1 MRSFWLRRIAVLLL
15 CCPGLVLAQSFPN
28 KPIKVLVP
36 FPAGGTVDF
45 FARTLAPKLSEALG
59 QTVLVENRP
68 GAGGNIATE
77 AVAKAAPDGYTLL
90 MGSEI
95 VAINT
100 SLYSKLNYDPLKDL
114 APIVLVGTVPNILIV
129 NPALPANN
137 VKELIALGK
146 NKSANL
152 SYASTGQGT
161 STHLST
167 ELFKNMTG
175 MEAVHVPYKGGPP
188 AIADLLGGQV
198 NMMFINMPTGIAHVR
213 SGKVKILAVSSKKR
227 VAQLPDVPT
236 VEEAGVKGFVT
247 YAWSGLFAPAGTPR
261 EVVTRLN
268 QEVVKLLKLPAI
280 REQLAGQGAEAVGDT
295 PEEFGLFMR
304 QEVAQ
309 WAHMVRT
316 SGAKV
321 D

>member
-1 MRSFWLRRIAVLLL
+1 MSSVWIRRIAAWVLLV
-15 CCPGLVLAQSFPN
+15 PGLVIAQSFPN

-129 NPALPANN
+129 SPAVPVNN

-146 NKSANL
+146 TKSANL

-167 ELFKNMTG
+167 EMFKNMTG
-175 MEAVHVPYKGGPP
+175 MQAVHVPYKGGPP

-261 EVVTRLN
+261 DVVLRLN
-268 QEVVKLLKLPAI
+268 QEVVKLLKLPSI

-295 PEEFGLFMR
+295 PDEFAHFMR
-304 QEVAQ
+304 DEVAQ

>member
-15 CCPGLVLAQSFPN
+15 CCPVLVLAQSFPN

-129 NPALPANN
+129 NPAVPANN

-146 NKSANL
+146 NKTANL

-304 QEVAQ
+304 NEVAQ

>member
-1 MRSFWLRRIAVLLL
+1 MRSLWLRRIAALVL
-15 CCPGLVLAQSFPN
+15 CCPCLVMAQSFPN

-59 QTVLVENRP
+59 QAVLVENRP

-77 AVAKAAPDGYTLL
+77 AVAKATPDGYTLL

-129 NPALPANN
+129 NPSVPANN

-268 QEVVKLLKLPAI
+268 NEVVKLLKLPAI

-304 QEVAQ
+304 NEVAQ

>member
-1 MRSFWLRRIAVLLL
+1 MRSLWLRRIAALVL
-15 CCPGLVLAQSFPN
+15 CCPCLVMAQSFPN

-59 QTVLVENRP
+59 QAVLVENRP

-77 AVAKAAPDGYTLL
+77 AVAKATPDGYTLL

-114 APIVLVGTVPNILIV
+114 APIVLVGTVPNILII
-129 NPALPANN
+129 NPSVPANN

-268 QEVVKLLKLPAI
+268 NEVVKILKMPAI

-304 QEVAQ
+304 NEVAQ

-316 SGAKV
+316 SGARV

>member
-15 CCPGLVLAQSFPN
+15 CCPGLVLAQAFPN

-129 NPALPANN
+129 NPAVPANN

-146 NKSANL
+146 NKTANL

-280 REQLAGQGAEAVGDT
+280 REQLASQGAEAVGDT

-304 QEVAQ
+304 NEVAQ

>member
-1 MRSFWLRRIAVLLL
+1 MRSLWIRCIAA
-15 CCPGLVLAQSFPN
+15 LVLCGCGQVMAQNFPN
-28 KPIKVLVP
+28 KPIKILVP

-77 AVAKAAPDGYTLL
+77 AVAKATPDGYTLL

-129 NPALPANN
+129 NPAVPANN

-146 NKSANL
+146 NKTANL

-161 STHLST
+161 STQLSP

-304 QEVAQ
+304 NEVAQ

>member
-1 MRSFWLRRIAVLLL
+1 MSSVWIRRIAAWVLLV
-15 CCPGLVLAQSFPN
+15 PGLVMAQSFPN

-100 SLYSKLNYDPLKDL
+100 SLYSKLNYDPLTDL

-129 NPALPANN
+129 SPAVPVNN

-146 NKSANL
+146 TKSANL

-167 ELFKNMTG
+167 EMFKNMTG
-175 MEAVHVPYKGGPP
+175 MQAVHVPYKGGPP

-261 EVVTRLN
+261 DVVLRLN
-268 QEVVKLLKLPAI
+268 QEVVKLLKLPSI

-295 PEEFGLFMR
+295 PDEFAHFMR
-304 QEVAQ
+304 DEVAQ

>member
-1 MRSFWLRRIAVLLL
+1 MRSLWLRRIAALAL
-15 CCPGLVLAQSFPN
+15 CCPCLVMAQSFPN

-59 QTVLVENRP
+59 QAVLVENRP

-77 AVAKAAPDGYTLL
+77 AVAKATPDGYTLL

-129 NPALPANN
+129 NPSVPANN
-137 VKELIALGK
+137 FKELIALGK

-268 QEVVKLLKLPAI
+268 NEVVKLLKLPAI

-304 QEVAQ
+304 NEVAQ

>member
-1 MRSFWLRRIAVLLL
+1 
-15 CCPGLVLAQSFPN
+15 
-28 KPIKVLVP
+28 
-36 FPAGGTVDF
+36 
-45 FARTLAPKLSEALG
+45 LG
-59 QTVLVENRP
+59 QAVLVENRP

-77 AVAKAAPDGYTLL
+77 AVAKATPDGYTLL

-114 APIVLVGTVPNILIV
+114 APVVLVGTVPNILIV
-129 NPALPANN
+129 NPAVPANN

-146 NKSANL
+146 NKSSNL

-175 MEAVHVPYKGGPP
+175 MQAVHVPYKGGPP

-261 EVVTRLN
+261 EVVARLN
-268 QEVVKLLKLPAI
+268 QEVVKLLKMPAI

-304 QEVAQ
+304 EEVAQ

>member
-1 MRSFWLRRIAVLLL
+1 MSSVWIRRIAAWVLLV
-15 CCPGLVLAQSFPN
+15 PGLVIAQSFPN

-129 NPALPANN
+129 NPAVPVNN

-146 NKSANL
+146 TKSANL

-261 EVVTRLN
+261 DVVQRLN
-268 QEVVKLLKLPAI
+268 QEVVKLLKLPSI

-295 PEEFGLFMR
+295 PDEFAHFMR
-304 QEVAQ
+304 DEVAQ

>member
-15 CCPGLVLAQSFPN
+15 CCPSLVPAQSFPN

-77 AVAKAAPDGYTLL
+77 ALAKAAPDGYTLL

-129 NPALPANN
+129 NPAVPANN

-268 QEVVKLLKLPAI
+268 QEVVTLLKLPAI

>member
-15 CCPGLVLAQSFPN
+15 CCPSLVPAQSFPS

-129 NPALPANN
+129 NPAVPANN

>member
-15 CCPGLVLAQSFPN
+15 CCPGLVLAQAFPN

-100 SLYSKLNYDPLKDL
+100 SLYTKLNYDPLKDL
-114 APIVLVGTVPNILIV
+114 APIVLVGTVPNILII
-129 NPALPANN
+129 NPAVPANN

-146 NKSANL
+146 NKSSNL

-261 EVVTRLN
+261 EVVARLN
-268 QEVVKLLKLPAI
+268 NEVVKLLKLPAI

-304 QEVAQ
+304 TEVAQ

>member
-1 MRSFWLRRIAVLLL
+1 MRYLWLRRIAALVL
-15 CCPGLVLAQSFPN
+15 CCPCLVMAQSFPN

-59 QTVLVENRP
+59 QAVLVENRP

-77 AVAKAAPDGYTLL
+77 AVAKATPDGYTLL

-114 APIVLVGTVPNILIV
+114 APIVLVGTVPNILII
-129 NPALPANN
+129 NPSVPANN
-137 VKELIALGK
+137 VKELIALDK

-268 QEVVKLLKLPAI
+268 NEVVKILKMPAI

-304 QEVAQ
+304 NEVAQ

-316 SGAKV
+316 SGARV

>member
-1 MRSFWLRRIAVLLL
+1 MRSLWLRRIAALVL
-15 CCPGLVLAQSFPN
+15 CCPCLVMAQSFPN

-59 QTVLVENRP
+59 QAVLVENRP

-77 AVAKAAPDGYTLL
+77 AVAKATPDGYTLL

-129 NPALPANN
+129 NPSVPANN

-268 QEVVKLLKLPAI
+268 NEVVKLLKLPAI

-304 QEVAQ
+304 NEVAQ

-316 SGAKV
+316 SGARV

>member
-1 MRSFWLRRIAVLLL
+1 MSSVWIRRIAAWVLLV
-15 CCPGLVLAQSFPN
+15 PGLVIAQSFPN

-129 NPALPANN
+129 NPAVPVNN

-146 NKSANL
+146 TKSANL

-175 MEAVHVPYKGGPP
+175 S
-188 AIADLLGGQV
+188 DCL
-198 NMMFINMPTGIAHVR
+198 
-213 SGKVKILAVSSKKR
+213 
-227 VAQLPDVPT
+227 T
-236 VEEAGVKGFVT
+236 V
-247 YAWSGLFAPAGTPR
+247 
-261 EVVTRLN
+261 
-268 QEVVKLLKLPAI
+268 
-280 REQLAGQGAEAVGDT
+280 
-295 PEEFGLFMR
+295 
-304 QEVAQ
+304 
-309 WAHMVRT
+309 
-316 SGAKV
+316 
-321 D
+321 

>member
-1 MRSFWLRRIAVLLL
+1 MRYLWLRRIAALVL
-15 CCPGLVLAQSFPN
+15 CCPCLVMAQSFPN

-77 AVAKAAPDGYTLL
+77 VVAKATPDGYTLL

-114 APIVLVGTVPNILIV
+114 APIVLVGTVPNILII
-129 NPALPANN
+129 NPSVPANN

-268 QEVVKLLKLPAI
+268 NEVVKILKMPAI

-304 QEVAQ
+304 NEVAQ

-316 SGAKV
+316 SGARV

>member
-15 CCPGLVLAQSFPN
+15 CCPSLVPAQSFPN

-77 AVAKAAPDGYTLL
+77 ALAKAAPDGYTLL

-129 NPALPANN
+129 NPAVPANN

>member
-1 MRSFWLRRIAVLLL
+1 MSSVWIRRIAAWVLLV
-15 CCPGLVLAQSFPN
+15 PGLVIAQSFPN

-45 FARTLAPKLSEALG
+45 FARTLTPKLSEALG

-129 NPALPANN
+129 NPAVPVNN

-146 NKSANL
+146 TKSANL

-261 EVVTRLN
+261 DVVQRLN
-268 QEVVKLLKLPAI
+268 QEVVKLLKLPSI

-295 PEEFGLFMR
+295 PDEFAHFMR
-304 QEVAQ
+304 DEVAQ

>member
-1 MRSFWLRRIAVLLL
+1 MSCVWIRRIAAWVL
-15 CCPGLVLAQSFPN
+15 CVPALVIAQSFPN

-59 QTVLVENRP
+59 QAVLVENRP

-129 NPALPANN
+129 NPTVPVNN

-146 NKSANL
+146 TKSANL

-167 ELFKNMTG
+167 EQFKNMTG
-175 MEAVHVPYKGGPP
+175 MQAVHVPYKGGPP

-213 SGKVKILAVSSKKR
+213 SGKVKILAVSGKKR

-261 EVVTRLN
+261 EVLLRLN
-268 QEVVKLLKLPAI
+268 QEVVKLLKLPSI

-295 PEEFGLFMR
+295 PEEFALFMR
-304 QEVAQ
+304 EEVAQ
-309 WAHMVRT
+309 WAQMVRS

>member
-1 MRSFWLRRIAVLLL
+1 MRSFWLRRIAVFVL
-15 CCPGLVLAQSFPN
+15 CCPGLVLAQAFPN

-77 AVAKAAPDGYTLL
+77 AVAKATPDGYTLL

-129 NPALPANN
+129 NPAVPANN

-236 VEEAGVKGFVT
+236 VEESGVKGFVT

-268 QEVVKLLKLPAI
+268 HEVVKILKMPAI
-280 REQLAGQGAEAVGDT
+280 RDQLAGQGADAVGDT
-295 PEEFGLFMR
+295 PEEFGHFMR
-304 QEVAQ
+304 EEVAQ

>member
-1 MRSFWLRRIAVLLL
+1 MSCVWIRRIAAWVLLV
-15 CCPGLVLAQSFPN
+15 PGLVIAQSFPN

-129 NPALPANN
+129 SPAVPVNN

-146 NKSANL
+146 TKSANL

-161 STHLST
+161 STNLST
-167 ELFKNMTG
+167 EMFKNMTG
-175 MEAVHVPYKGGPP
+175 MQAVHVPYKGGPP

-261 EVVTRLN
+261 EVVLRLN
-268 QEVVKLLKLPAI
+268 QEVVKLLKLPSI

-295 PEEFGLFMR
+295 PDEFAHFMR
-304 QEVAQ
+304 EEVAQ

>member
-1 MRSFWLRRIAVLLL
+1 MRYLWLRRIAALVL
-15 CCPGLVLAQSFPN
+15 CCPCLVMAQSFPN

-77 AVAKAAPDGYTLL
+77 AVAKATPDGYTLL

-114 APIVLVGTVPNILIV
+114 APIVLVGTVPNILII
-129 NPALPANN
+129 NPSVPANN

-268 QEVVKLLKLPAI
+268 NEVVKILKMPAI

-295 PEEFGLFMR
+295 SEEFGLFMR
-304 QEVAQ
+304 NEVAQ

-316 SGAKV
+316 SGARV

>member
-1 MRSFWLRRIAVLLL
+1 MSSVWIRRIAALLV
-15 CCPGLVLAQSFPN
+15 CCSGLVMAQSFPN

-59 QTVLVENRP
+59 QAVLVENRP

-129 NPALPANN
+129 NPAVPVNN

-146 NKSANL
+146 TKSANL

-268 QEVVKLLKLPAI
+268 QEVVKLLKLPSI

-295 PEEFGLFMR
+295 PEEFGHFMR
-304 QEVAQ
+304 EEVAQ

>member
-15 CCPGLVLAQSFPN
+15 CCPGLVLAQAFPN

-129 NPALPANN
+129 NPAVPANN

-146 NKSANL
+146 NKTANL

-304 QEVAQ
+304 NEVAQ

>member
-1 MRSFWLRRIAVLLL
+1 MRSFWLRRIAVLFL
-15 CCPGLVLAQSFPN
+15 CCPGLGLAQSFPN

-114 APIVLVGTVPNILIV
+114 APIVLVGTVPNILII
-129 NPALPANN
+129 NPAVPANN
-137 VKELIALGK
+137 VKDLIALGK
-146 NKSANL
+146 NKSSNL

-268 QEVVKLLKLPAI
+268 NEVVKLLKLSAI

>member
-1 MRSFWLRRIAVLLL
+1 MSSVWIRRIAAWVLLV
-15 CCPGLVLAQSFPN
+15 PGLVIAQNFPN

-129 NPALPANN
+129 NPAVPVNN

-146 NKSANL
+146 TKSANL

-261 EVVTRLN
+261 DVVLRLN
-268 QEVVKLLKLPAI
+268 QEVVKLLKLPSI

-295 PEEFGLFMR
+295 PDEFAHFMR
-304 QEVAQ
+304 DEVAQ

>member
-15 CCPGLVLAQSFPN
+15 CCPGLVLAQAFPN

-77 AVAKAAPDGYTLL
+77 AAAKAAPDGYTLL

-114 APIVLVGTVPNILIV
+114 APIVLVGTVPNILII
-129 NPALPANN
+129 NPAVPANN

-146 NKSANL
+146 NKSSNL

-261 EVVTRLN
+261 EVVARLN
-268 QEVVKLLKLPAI
+268 NEVVKLLKLPAI

-295 PEEFGLFMR
+295 PEEFGIFMR
-304 QEVAQ
+304 NEVAQ

>member
-1 MRSFWLRRIAVLLL
+1 MRYLWLRRIAALVL
-15 CCPGLVLAQSFPN
+15 CCPCLVMAQSFPN

-77 AVAKAAPDGYTLL
+77 AVAKATPDGYTLL

-114 APIVLVGTVPNILIV
+114 GPIVLVGTVPNILII
-129 NPALPANN
+129 NPSVPANN

-268 QEVVKLLKLPAI
+268 NEVVKILKMPAI

-304 QEVAQ
+304 NEVAQ

-316 SGAKV
+316 SGARV

>member
-15 CCPGLVLAQSFPN
+15 CCPGLGLAQSFPN

-268 QEVVKLLKLPAI
+268 NEVVKLLKLSAI

>member
-15 CCPGLVLAQSFPN
+15 CCPSLVPAQSFPN

-129 NPALPANN
+129 NPAVPANN

>member
-15 CCPGLVLAQSFPN
+15 CCPVLVLAQSFPN

-129 NPALPANN
+129 NPAVPANN

-146 NKSANL
+146 NKSSNL

-304 QEVAQ
+304 NEVAQ

>member
-15 CCPGLVLAQSFPN
+15 CCPGLVLAQAFPN

-114 APIVLVGTVPNILIV
+114 APIVLVGTVPNILII
-129 NPALPANN
+129 NPAVPANN

-146 NKSANL
+146 NKSSNL

-261 EVVTRLN
+261 EVVARLN
-268 QEVVKLLKLPAI
+268 NEVVKLLKLPAI

-295 PEEFGLFMR
+295 PEEFGIFMR
-304 QEVAQ
+304 NEVAQ

>member
-1 MRSFWLRRIAVLLL
+1 MRSLWLRRIAALVL
-15 CCPGLVLAQSFPN
+15 CCPCLVMAQSFPN

-59 QTVLVENRP
+59 QAVLVENRP

-77 AVAKAAPDGYTLL
+77 AVAKATPDGYTLL

-129 NPALPANN
+129 NPAVPANN

-146 NKSANL
+146 TKSANL

-268 QEVVKLLKLPAI
+268 NEVVKLLKLPAI

-304 QEVAQ
+304 NEVAQ

-316 SGAKV
+316 SGARV

>member
-1 MRSFWLRRIAVLLL
+1 MRSLWLRRIAALVL
-15 CCPGLVLAQSFPN
+15 CCPCLVMAQSFPN

-59 QTVLVENRP
+59 QAVLVENRP

-77 AVAKAAPDGYTLL
+77 AVAKATPDGYTLL

-114 APIVLVGTVPNILIV
+114 APIVLVGTVPNILII
-129 NPALPANN
+129 NPAVPANN

-268 QEVVKLLKLPAI
+268 NEVVKVLKMPAI

-304 QEVAQ
+304 HEVAQ

>member
-1 MRSFWLRRIAVLLL
+1 MRSLWLRRIAALVL
-15 CCPGLVLAQSFPN
+15 CCPCLVMAQSFPN

-59 QTVLVENRP
+59 QAVLVENRP

-77 AVAKAAPDGYTLL
+77 AVAKATPDGYTLL

-100 SLYSKLNYDPLKDL
+100 SLYSKLGYDPLKDL

-129 NPALPANN
+129 NPAVPVNN

-268 QEVVKLLKLPAI
+268 HEVVKILKMPAI
-280 REQLAGQGAEAVGDT
+280 REQLAGQGAEAVGGT
-295 PEEFGLFMR
+295 PEEFGHFMR
-304 QEVAQ
+304 EEVAQ